1 VYRAGERGR
10 VAALQAAARRDIH
23 LMQSAKDATMFHKTK
38 YMLGFHVEATDGGI
52 GHVDD
57 FLVDQTWNVR
67 YLVVDTSNWIGGDSV
82 LVPSVA
88 VDRVDPPDRKI
99 YVKLTRVEVAACPLE
114 DTADIPVIETLG
126 PTIL

>member
-1 VYRAGERGR
+1 M
-10 VAALQAAARRDIH
+10 L
-23 LMQSAKDATMFHKTK
+23 HKTK

-82 LVPSVA
+82 LVPSTA
-88 VDRVDPPDRKI
+88 IDRVDPPHKKI
-99 YVKLTRVEVAACPLE
+99 YVKLTRVETAAYGSRENRPRRDDRATRRMLE
-114 DTADIPVIETLG
+114 KWR
-126 PTIL
+126 

>member
-1 VYRAGERGR
+1 
-10 VAALQAAARRDIH
+10 
-23 LMQSAKDATMFHKTK
+23 MFHKTK
-38 YMLGFHVEATDGGI
+38 YVLGFHVEATDGGI

-57 FLVDQTWNVR
+57 LLVDQTWNIR

-82 LVPSVA
+82 LVPSTA
-88 VDRVDPPDRKI
+88 VERVDPPHKKI
-99 YVKLTRVEVAACPLE
+99 YVKLTRAEVAACPLE

>member
-1 VYRAGERGR
+1 
-10 VAALQAAARRDIH
+10 
-23 LMQSAKDATMFHKTK
+23 MFHKTK
-38 YMLGFHVEATDGGI
+38 YVLGFHVEATDGGI

-82 LVPSVA
+82 LVPSAAIERV
-88 VDRVDPPDRKI
+88 VDPPNKKI
-99 YVKLTRVEVAACPLE
+99 YVKLTRAEVAACPLE

>member
-1 VYRAGERGR
+1 
-10 VAALQAAARRDIH
+10 
-23 LMQSAKDATMFHKTK
+23 MFHKTK
-38 YMLGFHVEATDGGI
+38 YVLGFHVEATDGGI

-82 LVPSVA
+82 LVPSTA
-88 VDRVDPPDRKI
+88 VERVDPPHKKI
-99 YVKLTRVEVAACPLE
+99 YLKLTRAEVAACPLE
-114 DTADIPVIETLG
+114 DTVDIPVIETLG